1 MELGSRGQPGVRAMC
16 LVAEVGPLGQEN
28 ATSLN
33 ITGIHVLDLP
43 MIGKHVIPTI
53 VQVRVLYRKID

>member
-1 MELGSRGQPGVRAMC
+1 MELGSRGQLGARAMC

-28 ATSLN
+28 VTNLN
-33 ITGIHVLDLP
+33 ITEIHALDLP

-53 VQVRVLYRKID
+53 VQVRVIYTKLD